1 MEEESGNDIPEA
13 DDSEDTSD
21 DDISPPP
28 VIGSTVTNAERFCKV
43 LNKKNVVMEAIG
55 GKPVDNDE
63 SDKDVKAGL
72 KNTAAGNISPLGV
85 PVGFNN
91 FYQRSENVG
100 I

>member
-13 DDSEDTSD
+13 DNSEVTS

-28 VIGSTVTNAERFCKV
+28 VIGSTVTNAERFCKG

-85 PVGFNN
+85 PFGFNN
-91 FYQRSENVG
+91 FYQK